1 MAEKKKWDL
10 TSTHS
15 LQGAAGWIRKN
26 SGARLVLVIRAQD
39 VACSVDEGL
48 EPLDAIQTVRDELP
62 QLLQH
67 LIDQR
72 AQRKVKG

>member
-15 LQGAAGWIRKN
+15 LEGAAGWIRKG
-26 SGARLVLVIRAQD
+26 SGASLVLVIRAQD

-48 EPLDAIQTVRDELP
+48 EPLDVVTMVRNELP

-72 AQRKVKG
+72 ARRKVKG